1 MPETLAS
8 TADSRF
14 MIVPRRRFARVLAV
28 VLVLTWLASLWLAVA
43 LTRGQVAPGLDATE
57 QRMSELEA
65 ELTEAESRLETLR
78 DRNSVLKRSDQI
90 SRAANAE
97 LQGELTELE
106 EQIAQL
112 RADVGFYERLVGAGG
127 QRQGLTVHSLA
138 MREGAAGAHHYT
150 LTLTQNLKK
159 AKVSKGEL
167 TMRIDGVRAGKLS
180 SLDWGELL
188 QRTDARPVDFAFKY
202 FQQLEGSVM
211 VPADFTPHRVWIK
224 VKSDSGSHEES
235 FPWDATRRQG
245 A

>member
-8 TADSRF
+8 TPDRRF
-14 MIVPRRRFARVLAV
+14 KIVPRRRFTRVLVV
-28 VLVLTWLASLWLAVA
+28 VLALAWLASLWLAVA
-43 LTRGQVAPGLDATE
+43 LTRSLVAPGLGTAE
-57 QRMSELEA
+57 QRVAELEA
-65 ELTEAESRLETLR
+65 ELGEANGRIETLR
-78 DRNSVLKRSDQI
+78 DRNTVLKRSDQI

-97 LQGELTELE
+97 LQGELTGLE
-106 EQIAQL
+106 EEIAQL
-112 RADVGFYERLVGAGG
+112 RADVGFYERLVGASG
-127 QRQGLTVHSLA
+127 QRQGLAVHSLS
-138 MREGAAGAHHYT
+138 MRQGAAGAHHYS

-180 SLDWGELL
+180 SLHWGELL
-188 QRTDARPVDFAFKY
+188 QQADAKPVDFAFKY